1 MKYLAYFLP
10 LGFALI
16 VSLLFVYLLLF
27 FTFQTTFDNGT
38 LKLTTH
44 RIVWDDLDQQDRAI
58 SVTLSLVSKVEEQ
71 SAGFMSRFVTSLI

>member
-10 LGFALI
+10 LGFALT

-44 RIVWDDLDQQDRAI
+44 RIVWDDLDQQVRHLMLQA
-58 SVTLSLVSKVEEQ
+58 
-71 SAGFMSRFVTSLI
+71 AGKNCCYKI

>member
-44 RIVWDDLDQQDRAI
+44 RIVWDDLDQQVRHH
-58 SVTLSLVSKVEEQ
+58 T
-71 SAGFMSRFVTSLI
+71 TSCWKKLLL